1 MYTPHRIA
9 SIAATLTATIALAG
23 AAQAST
29 VRLIPLT
36 PATVGASI
44 STCSAPA
51 AIADAAPADL
61 PAIAA
66 GQHVTGITGVL
77 IVLDAR
83 GRLTGQSVLAS
94 SGNRYLDRAALAAA
108 RLSRFRAEVRD
119 CAPVGGT
126 YAFVVDF
133 TE

>member
-9 SIAATLTATIALAG
+9 SIAATLSATIALAG
-23 AAQAST
+23 TAQAST

-44 STCSAPA
+44 STCSRPA
-51 AIADAAPADL
+51 AIADAAPADV
-61 PAIAA
+61 PTIAA
-66 GQHVTGITGVL
+66 EQHVTGITGVL
-77 IVLDAR
+77 IALDAR
-83 GRLTGQSVLAS
+83 GRLTGQSVLTS
-94 SGNRYLDRAALAAA
+94 SGNRYLDRAALMAA
-108 RLSRFRAEVRD
+108 RLSRFSAEVRD

-133 TE
+133 TQ